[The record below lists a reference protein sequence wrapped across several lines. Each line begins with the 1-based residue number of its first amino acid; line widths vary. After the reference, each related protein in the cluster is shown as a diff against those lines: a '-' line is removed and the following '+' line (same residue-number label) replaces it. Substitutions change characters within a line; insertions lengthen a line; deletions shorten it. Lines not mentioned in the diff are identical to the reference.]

1 MLRIKLS
8 TLAVAAVLG
17 LALAPST
24 PASAKKMASPPS
36 VFPFQ
41 VHQRQLKN
49 GLVAIVVPIPGSG
62 LASVRTAVR
71 TGSRD
76 EYEPGRSGFAHFFEH
91 MMFRGTKKYPA
102 EERGRVV
109 TDMGASDNAYTSS
122 DMTVYE
128 FDIAAEDLE
137 KVMDLE
143 SDRFMNLAYTDE
155 QFQTEA
161 GAVYGEYRKNRA
173 SPFFQLFEK
182 LSETAFTKHTYGHTT
197 MGYERDI
204 AAMPKMIEYSKTF
217 FNRYYRPEN
226 AVLLIVGDVD
236 PTATLAM
243 VEKYWAPWKRG
254 YVAPKVP
261 KEPAQT
267 AERKVEIAYEGKTL
281 PMLALS
287 YKAGGYAPRDVAW
300 VSQLVLAELLAGETS
315 ELYKLLVL
323 DKQLVQ
329 RLFPGPATDR
339 DPSLF
344 VIGAVI
350 NDPAKVDEVKA
361 AIEAAVEKLKTQPV
375 AAEKVQQIAA
385 NLRNSFLLRLDTPS
399 AVAGEL
405 AQTAAITGGI
415 TAIEELYSTLNK
427 VTPATLQA
435 AAKQLFDNRR
445 RTVATLREKK
455 V

>member
-8 TLAVAAVLG
+8 TFAVVAMLG
-17 LALAPST
+17 LALAPSQ

-49 GLVAIVVPIPGSG
+49 GLIAIVVPIPGSG

-109 TDMGASDNAYTSS
+109 TDMGASDNAYTSN

-128 FDIAAEDLE
+128 FDIAAEDLD

-143 SDRFMNLAYTDE
+143 SDRFMNLAYSDE

-182 LSETAFTKHTYGHTT
+182 ISETAFGKHTYGHTT

-204 AAMPKMIEYSKTF
+204 AAMPKMIDYSKAF

-236 PTATLAM
+236 ADATLAM
-243 VEKYWAPWKRG
+243 VERYWSAWKRG

-261 KEPAQT
+261 KEPVQT
-267 AERKVEIAYEGKTL
+267 AERKVDIAYEGRAL
-281 PMLALS
+281 PMLSLS
-287 YKAGGYAPRDVAW
+287 YKTGAFAPRDVGW

-315 ELYKLLVL
+315 DLYKQLVL

-329 RLFPGPATDR
+329 RLFPNPSTDR

-344 VIGAVI
+344 SIIAVA
-350 NDPAKVDEVKA
+350 NDVEKLDEVKA
-361 AIEAAVEKLKTQPV
+361 AIEQAIEKTKTELMEPERV
-375 AAEKVQQIAA
+375 AQIAA
-385 NLRNSFLLRLDTPS
+385 NLRNGFLLRLETPS

-405 AQTAAITGGI
+405 AQIAAITGGI
-415 TAIEELYSTLNK
+415 TAIDEMYTTLNK
-427 VTPATLQA
+427 VTPQTVQA

-455 V
+455 